1 MIALDHPLI
10 PPRLRLEPVTARLAA
25 AARQG
30 GAMFA
35 DELGAA
41 APAEWCASG
50 LIMIGRAANWGPPQ
64 KPTRAVAVHHDEGCV
79 IGDVRFEPRF
89 GPHGEVEIGYAIA
102 KSRRRQGY
110 AVEAAGALV
119 DWLLSEG
126 GADTIIAGCDHNNVG
141 SVKTLRKLGF
151 WLDSTP
157 GSVFWWV
164 LNRELRLA
172 ARA

>member
-10 PPRLRLEPVTARLAA
+10 TQRLRIEPVTARLAA

-41 APAEWCASG
+41 APADWCASG
-50 LIMIGRAANWGPPQ
+50 LAMVGRSANWGPPQ
-64 KPTRAVAVHHDEGCV
+64 KPIRAVAVHHDEGCV

-89 GPHGEVEIGYAIA
+89 GPQGEVEIGYSIA

-126 GADTIIAGCDHNNVG
+126 GADTLIAGCDHNNVG

-164 LNRELRLA
+164 LTRELRLA